1 MQASYL
7 TEAKSTTYKQKR
19 PREGSLWSA
28 GQSRVNWRNWGPFWG
43 LPTQSAHYL
52 LERKELGSNLLH
64 AAQRGGKQCSV
75 KRPPWPTENRQVT
88 GKQHSEELGSNSI
101 RPVPEPKIS
110 KPRRT
115 SENQEFD
122 LIDAS

>member
-52 LERKELGSNLLH
+52 LERKELRSNLLH
-64 AAQRGGKQCSV
+64 AAQRWKAMQRKTAALADRKPLGDGQTALRGTGIELHPPGSGAKDLQTTSDFGKSGV
-75 KRPPWPTENRQVT
+75 
-88 GKQHSEELGSNSI
+88 
-101 RPVPEPKIS
+101 
-110 KPRRT
+110 
-115 SENQEFD
+115 
-122 LIDAS
+122 